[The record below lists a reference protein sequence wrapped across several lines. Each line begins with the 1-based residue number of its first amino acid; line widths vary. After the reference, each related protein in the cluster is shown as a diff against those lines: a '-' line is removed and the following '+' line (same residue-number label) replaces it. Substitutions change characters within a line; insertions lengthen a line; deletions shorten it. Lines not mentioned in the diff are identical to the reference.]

1 MLSDTNLSF
10 NPIIAQEQKA
20 HLAEIYNLKNE
31 LLVRNTDDYSPKK
44 SSEIEQVC
52 ILAITEYFLPKNR
65 NIIAQVQSKKL
76 SNLIFFLDML
86 YKIR

>member
-52 ILAITEYFLPKNR
+52 I
-65 NIIAQVQSKKL
+65 
-76 SNLIFFLDML
+76 
-86 YKIR
+86 